1 MTSARSDPA
10 LYSNEDDPDVGGG
23 IFSVSSGTKHLGKA
37 VPAQG
42 TLDLLRVDTTARYVF
57 KALMFLKITRR
68 YVLVFCILKIVFQV
82 SVSTRVFFLKEN
94 VRYPVSTCRD
104 PKNLYFP

>member
-1 MTSARSDPA
+1 MTSARSEPA

-23 IFSVSSGTKHLGKA
+23 IFPVSSWTKHLGKA
-37 VPAQG
+37 VAAQG
-42 TLDLLRVDTTARYVF
+42 TLELLRVDTTARYVF
-57 KALMFLKITRR
+57 KALFLKITRR

-82 SVSTRVFFLKEN
+82 SVSTRVFLMEN